1 MPKNTTIG
9 HIEIDASK
17 FDAIVNP
24 ECLPVLPTRNLVLFP
39 DMVFP
44 ISIVRKSSRDIAR
57 QAYEQGVAIG
67 VFCQNNPH
75 VENPLI
81 SDLFD
86 YGVVAQVLKVLP
98 LPDDSAIAIV
108 RTREKVRLAGS
119 APTDVHPIQ
128 EAVTVSVESVHDPRP
143 RQSAE
148 VDTMLE
154 NCRKL
159 LREMASVGGQNM
171 AVYDAQAEQNAGMDV
186 VMEVNTM
193 CTNAPIPTEDR
204 RELLAARGVRKRLE
218 RLFEFLTIQKENHNI
233 AAKIEERAREKMSE
247 RARHQFL
254 ETQMQEIRSEL
265 YGDDSDDFV
274 ELRETIETLAV
285 DDATR
290 SLLMKELG
298 KLEKLNPQSPDY
310 QTQYAY
316 LKTVTELPWGKLS
329 TDSNDFTAA
338 ETKLNATHFGME
350 KVKERVLEQLA
361 MMIHSPQSHSP
372 IICLVGPPGVG
383 KTSLGKSIAD
393 AMGRQF
399 QRVSFGGL
407 HDESEIRG
415 HRRTYIGAMPGRII
429 EAIRRAGTMNPVI
442 MLDEIDKIGA
452 DYKGDPAAA
461 LLEVLDP
468 EQNVKFHDNYIDI
481 DFDLSKVM
489 FITTANTLSTV
500 SSPLLDRMEIID
512 LSGYSAEEKR
522 EIALTHL
529 LPTLREEMG
538 LEAGECEIAP
548 AAIDTIISDYT
559 AESGVRRLQKQ
570 LASILR
576 KYVRAK
582 VAGTDFPLPV
592 EPERLRDLLGVAP
605 MSRDRYGTGGMPGVV
620 TGLAWTAAGG
630 EILFIETVLT
640 AGKGQSA
647 LTLTG
652 NLGDVMKESATLA
665 HRYALAH
672 AEELGISAEMIGRD
686 VHIHV
691 PEGAIP
697 KDGPSAGITMTTAIV
712 SAMTGRP
719 VRPNVAM
726 TGEMTLRG
734 KVLPVGGIKEKILAA
749 KRAGVKEI
757 IMCAENRRNVED
769 VNPAYIEG
777 LTFHYVTG
785 VDEVLRIALEPN
797 A

>member
-1 MPKNTTIG
+1 MPKNTTVG

-17 FDAIVNP
+17 FDAIIDP
-24 ECLPVLPTRNLVLFP
+24 ENLPVLPTRNLVLFP

-44 ISIVRKSSRDIAR
+44 INLVRESSRRIAR
-57 QAYEQGVAIG
+57 EAYERNLAIG
-67 VFCQNNPH
+67 IFCQNNPS
-75 VENPLI
+75 VETPTAT
-81 SDLFD
+81 DLYD

-98 LPDDSAIAIV
+98 LPDDSSIAIV
-108 RTREKVRLAGS
+108 RTREKIRRE
-119 APTDVHPIQ
+119 DVGQSPIADAI
-128 EAVTVSVESVHDPRP
+128 AVTVKTVREQKPRP
-143 RQSAE
+143 DSE
-148 VDTMLE
+148 LKTLLE
-154 NCRKL
+154 ACREN
-159 LREMASVGGQNM
+159 LREIAAKGGANM
-171 AVYDAQAEQNAGMDV
+171 AMYDAQAEQNTNMLPM
-186 VMEVNTM
+186 MEINTM
-193 CTNAPIPTEDR
+193 CANAPIPADER
-204 RELLAARGVRKRLE
+204 RRLLAARGARRRLE
-218 RLFEFLTIQKENHNI
+218 LLLEILLLQKENRSV
-233 AAKIEERAREKMSE
+233 ASEIEERAQRKMSE

-265 YGDDSDDFV
+265 YGDDSDDSI
-274 ELRETIETLAV
+274 ELRNAV
-285 DDATR
+285 NNLKVDNQTR
-290 SLLMKELG
+290 SLLLKEIG

-316 LKTVTELPWGKLS
+316 LKTVTELPWGIES
-329 TDSNDFTAA
+329 ADNTDFA
-338 ETKLNATHFGME
+338 EAEAELNSTHFGME

-361 MMIHSPQSHSP
+361 MMIHSPRSHSP
-372 IICLVGPPGVG
+372 ILCLVGPPGVG
-383 KTSLGKSIAD
+383 KTSLGESIAK

-399 QRVSFGGL
+399 RRVSFGGL

-429 EAIRRAGTMNPVI
+429 DAIRRAGTMNPVV

-452 DYKGDPAAA
+452 DYKGDPSAA

-468 EQNVKFHDNYIDI
+468 EQNIKFHDNYIDI

-489 FITTANTLSTV
+489 FITTANSLSTV
-500 SSPLLDRMEIID
+500 SSPLLDRMEIIQ

-522 EIALTHL
+522 SIAIDHL
-529 LPTLREEMG
+529 LPTLRSQMG
-538 LEAGECEIAP
+538 LEEGECEIAP
-548 AAIDTIISDYT
+548 ETIDAIIADYT
-559 AESGVRRLQKQ
+559 AESGVRKLQKQ
-570 LASILR
+570 LASLLR
-576 KYVRAK
+576 KYIRAK
-582 VAGTDFPLPV
+582 VSGQTFDQPIVPGQLGN
-592 EPERLRDLLGVAP
+592 LLGVAP
-605 MSRDRYGTGGMPGVV
+605 MSRDKYGTDGQPGVV

-630 EILFIETVLT
+630 EILFIETALT

-652 NLGDVMKESATLA
+652 NLGDVMKESAALA

-672 AEELGISAEMIGRD
+672 SAELGITNEMAARD

-769 VNPAYIEG
+769 VNPEYIEG

-785 VDEVLRIALEPN
+785 VDEVLKIALAN

>member
-1 MPKNTTIG
+1 MSKNTTIG

-17 FDAIVNP
+17 FDAVVNP
-24 ECLPVLPTRNLVLFP
+24 QCLSVLPTRNLVLFP

-44 ISIVRKSSRDIAR
+44 ISIVRTASRNIAR
-57 QAYEQGVAIG
+57 QAYEQGLAIG
-67 VFCQNNPH
+67 VFCQNNPR

-108 RTREKVRLAGS
+108 RTREKVRLTGS
-119 APTDVHPIQ
+119 AQTGTHPIQ
-128 EAVTVSVESVHDPRP
+128 DAVTVSIECVRDPRP
-143 RQSAE
+143 RPSAE
-148 VDTMLE
+148 VDSMLE
-154 NCRKL
+154 NCRKI
-159 LREMASVGGQNM
+159 LRDMASAGGQNM
-171 AVYDAQAEQNAGMDV
+171 AMFDAQAEQNAAMDI

-193 CTNAPIPTEDR
+193 CTNAPVSTENR
-204 RELLAARGVRKRLE
+204 RELLAVRGVRKRLE
-218 RLFEFLTIQKENHNI
+218 RLLEFLTIHRDNHTL

-254 ETQMQEIRSEL
+254 ETQMQEIRTEL
-265 YGDDSDDFV
+265 YGDESDDFV
-274 ELRETIETLAV
+274 QLRESIDALTT
-285 DDATR
+285 DDSTR
-290 SLLMKELG
+290 SMLLKELG

-310 QTQYAY
+310 QTQYSY

-329 TDSNDFTAA
+329 TDSTDFNAA

-361 MMIHSPQSHSP
+361 MIIHSPESHSP

-393 AMGRQF
+393 AMGRRF

-522 EIALTHL
+522 AIAINHL
-529 LPTLREEMG
+529 LPALRAEMG
-538 LEAGECEIAP
+538 LNADECVIAP
-548 AAIDTIISDYT
+548 STIDTIIADYT
-559 AESGVRRLQKQ
+559 AESGVRKLQKQ

-582 VAGTDFPLPV
+582 VAGTEFSQPV
-592 EPERLRDLLGVAP
+592 EPGQLRDLLGVAP
-605 MSRDRYGTGGMPGVV
+605 VSRDRYGTGGMPGVV
-620 TGLAWTAAGG
+620 TGLAWTSAGG

-672 AEELGISAEMIGRD
+672 ADELGISADMAARD

-712 SAMTGRP
+712 SAMTGRA

-749 KRAGVKEI
+749 KRAGIKEI
-757 IMCAENRRNVED
+757 IMCAENRRNVEE
-769 VNPAYIEG
+769 VNHAYIDG

-785 VDEVLRIALEPN
+785 VDEVLRIALEPD